1 MSRDAV
7 RATPPRVEPP
17 RVASLLDLSGQVAIV
32 TGASR
37 GIGAGIA
44 VRLAEAGADVALVHR
59 AATAAGA
66 PRTGRTGAPST
77 DAPSTDA
84 PGTGVPRT
92 DAPGTDA
99 PRTDAPG
106 TAAATVA
113 ARITALGRSA
123 LVVTADV
130 ADPDA
135 VDSMVRQVV
144 AAFGRIDVLVNNA
157 GLQPVSDLLEMSLE
171 EWDAIHATN
180 VRGAFLATRSVAR
193 QMIVQGHGGS
203 IVDIASIE
211 GLQPAFAH
219 SHYAASKAA
228 LLMHARAAAL
238 ELGPH
243 GIRVNAVAPGL
254 IRTETLG
261 TDWPEGVARWLAAVP
276 LGRLGE
282 PEDVADACLFLCSPA
297 ARWITGATLVV
308 DGGVLTHPTY

>member
-1 MSRDAV
+1 MQPDAA

-17 RVASLLDLSGQVAIV
+17 PVASLLDLSGQVAIV

-44 VRLAEAGADVALVHR
+44 LRLAEAGADVALVHR
-59 AATAAGA
+59 AAPAAGA
-66 PRTGRTGAPST
+66 PNTSDPSTGAPGAGDP
-77 DAPSTDA
+77 DARDPDA
-84 PGTGVPRT
+84 RDPDTG
-92 DAPGTDA
+92 
-99 PRTDAPG
+99 
-106 TAAATVA
+106 AARVA
-113 ARITALGRSA
+113 ARIAALGRSA

-130 ADPDA
+130 ADPVA
-135 VDSMVRQVV
+135 VDSMVRQVID
-144 AAFGRIDVLVNNA
+144 AFGRVDLLVNNA
-157 GLQPVSDLLEMSLE
+157 GLQPVSGLLEMPVE

-180 VRGAFLATRSVAR
+180 VRGAFLVTRAVAR

-203 IVDIASIE
+203 IVHIASIE

-219 SHYAASKAA
+219 SHYAASKGA

-254 IRTETLG
+254 IRTDALG
-261 TDWPEGVARWLAAVP
+261 DDWPEGVARWLAAAP

-282 PEDVADACLFLCSPA
+282 PEDVADACLFFCSPA
-297 ARWITGATLVV
+297 ARWISGATLVV